1 MQTLR
6 HWGVLLLTSLALT
19 TTVWAKGDPE
29 RGQWHYATCGGCHA
43 SNGNGMPKL
52 QSPSLAGQEAWY
64 LKRQILN
71 FKKGIRGAHPD
82 DELGQWMRPMAN
94 MLIDEQVVDDVVA
107 YLTSLEAYNPPK
119 TIEGDLDVGQQ
130 AYDASCASCHGSE
143 GEGNFNLQAPRIAGQ
158 QDWYVVRQLKN
169 FYTGVRGAH
178 PEDKYGSMMR
188 GISLTLPD
196 EQVINSIAA
205 YVATFERKL

>member
-1 MQTLR
+1 MHTWMRL
-6 HWGVLLLTSLALT
+6 GMLLLVGLSLAT
-19 TTVWAKGDPE
+19 FAHAKGDPE

-52 QSPSLAGQEAWY
+52 QTPALAGQEDWY

-71 FKKGIRGAHPD
+71 FKKGIRGYHD
-82 DELGQWMRPMAN
+82 QDELGRWMRPMAD
-94 MLIDEQVVDDVVA
+94 MLIDEQVIDDVVA
-107 YLTSLEAYNPPK
+107 YLTTLEAYNPPK
-119 TIEGDLDVGQQ
+119 TVKGDLVLGKKQ
-130 AYDASCASCHGSE
+130 YDTSCAACHGAQ
-143 GEGNFNLQAPRIAGQ
+143 GEGNEALHAPQVAGQ

-178 PEDKYGSMMR
+178 PEDQYGAMMR

-196 EQVINSIAA
+196 ENVINSIAA
-205 YVATFERKL
+205 YVATFERQP